1 MKEMDQ
7 GHWQHCRVAA
17 WLYLIYKR
25 FTSAMVQDGVTEYSV
40 TPFWGERSC
49 PAHQADG
56 TPACCGCSQLKPA
69 SEAWAELADGRQTC
83 LACLQSIVTDT
94 ADAQPLYS
102 QARRH

>member
-1 MKEMDQ
+1 
-7 GHWQHCRVAA
+7 
-17 WLYLIYKR
+17 
-25 FTSAMVQDGVTEYSV
+25 MVQDGVTEYSV

-69 SEAWAELADGRQTC
+69 HEAWAELADGRQTC

-102 QARRH
+102 QARRHCFERCSVQSA